1 MINRFALFLLV
12 LAFGSAIV
20 LLGARDLRDRL
31 KPPSEAE
38 MQRASKLVHA
48 LRGDELFKS
57 QAKYHEPRGD
67 LPPRKAGSYL
77 PEHDLQKIK
86 QFLRGLIGG
95 LDDQNTESTEGE
107 QASQ

>member
-1 MINRFALFLLV
+1 MIKRFGLFFFVFLFSGSMV
-12 LAFGSAIV
+12 LM
-20 LLGARDLRDRL
+20 GARELRDRL

-38 MQRASKLVHA
+38 IQRASKLVHA

-57 QAKYHEPRGD
+57 QAKYHEPRED
-67 LPPRKAGSYL
+67 LPPRKTGSYL

-95 LDDQNTESTEGE
+95 LDDQNTESTEKE